1 MIEELLHFR
10 FSDGDVKRHLETADT
25 KTKKTLAWQLFA
37 SVLSD
42 SLGMVLNHEQVSLK
56 YRKLKCIY
64 RKEKREMQKTG
75 NNPRATEMD
84 EGLWAILNDTFGGC
98 VGISGEM
105 LLDSAVPEEDNEDAD
120 SSSAKDD
127 TTS

>member
-42 SLGMVLNHEQVSLK
+42 SLGMVLNHEQVGLNSHA
-56 YRKLKCIY
+56 
-64 RKEKREMQKTG
+64 KEKREMQKTG

-105 LLDSAVPEEDNEDAD
+105 LLDSTVPEEDNEDAD